1 MTEEEKNLDNESGV
15 TEETYASMLS
25 EAIKSKDAEI
35 AALKKAQ
42 AARVQELTDMVLNGT
57 STETEEKPEVEVCET
72 RKELYKKYREN
83 KFNSNLEYWEN
94 FLNLRDATIREYGK
108 DPCVTGNYGRDAN
121 GNVVE
126 PEYGEAEGIA
136 EQLDLIK
143 QIIEE
148 SEGDPRVFDLKMK
161 AAVK

>member
-1 MTEEEKNLDNESGV
+1 MTEEEKNLNNESGV

-57 STETEEKPEVEVCET
+57 STETEEKTDVEVLES

-83 KFNSNLEYWEN
+83 DFNSNLEYWEN

-108 DPCVTGNYGRDAN
+108 DPCVTGNYGVDVE
-121 GNVVE
+121 GNHVDSA
-126 PEYGEAEGIA
+126 YGEAEAIDK
-136 EQLDLIK
+136 QLGLIR
-143 QIIEE
+143 QFIEE
-148 SEGDPRVFDLKMK
+148 SEGDPTVFDLKMK

>member
-1 MTEEEKNLDNESGV
+1 MTEEEKLNHDPGV

-35 AALKKAQ
+35 AALKSAQ
-42 AARVQELTDMVLNGT
+42 AARVKELTELVLNGGEAADEDT
-57 STETEEKPEVEVCET
+57 TKVEVVDS
-72 RKELYKKYREN
+72 RADLYKKYREN

-108 DPCVTGNYGRDAN
+108 DPCVTGNYGVDVE
-121 GNVVE
+121 GNHVE
-126 PEYGEAEGIA
+126 AAYGEAEAID
-136 EQLDLIK
+136 EQLGLIK
-143 QIIEE
+143 QFIEE
-148 SEGDPRVFDLKMK
+148 SEGDPAVFDLKMK